1 MIEFLIA
8 GADTKEYF
16 RILKYI
22 VYPVLKED
30 PLWHF
35 FNEEEQGLIVR
46 CSDEFQNILEE
57 TLGEHELSSSY
68 TYWSKDHTI
77 VMENWE
83 YMKKIFHMNS
93 EFAMENTL
101 KYGPTC
107 QFVDRIVHS
116 LFNNLGYTVN
126 NWDIEI
132 ESNILADCLISR
144 AIYTGIRTQY
154 KKMLEYRKEE
164 DGKSS
169 GESSQS

>member
-116 LFNNLGYTVN
+116 KKQCGTHCFHRVLSA
-126 NWDIEI
+126 DIVGDEKFT
-132 ESNILADCLISR
+132 
-144 AIYTGIRTQY
+144 IYFEQMIRGFLLLT
-154 KKMLEYRKEE
+154 
-164 DGKSS
+164 
-169 GESSQS
+169 